1 MAAGGEAGAG
11 RAMDLLAAELERAM
25 GLAGVGTVREARR
38 ANLGLARRREASA
51 RDFPDPGARGRGYGG
66 GIF

>member
-1 MAAGGEAGAG
+1 
-11 RAMDLLAAELERAM
+11 MDLLAAELERAM